1 MTNLRTLLLSG
12 SVALGAMMA
21 LPGMAAADVHNIVLV
36 HGANVDGTTWREVY
50 DRLTARDFH
59 VTIAQLPMTSVEDD
73 VAAVQRNL
81 DTQDG
86 PVLLVGNSYGGVVI
100 TEAGN
105 DPNVKGLVY
114 VAAFQ
119 PDTGESGG
127 DLLASVS
134 SAFTPDKLTIFDD
147 GSYLINEDAFVS
159 LVGNGLSDEDALFA
173 ARAQAGANTANMA
186 HKIAAAAWRE
196 KPSWAA
202 IATEDYVIAPE
213 LQRRMAKRAGA
224 TVVEIKGG
232 HLLPMA
238 NPDAVAELIAQAAE
252 EVN

>member
-1 MTNLRTLLLSG
+1 
-12 SVALGAMMA
+12 
-21 LPGMAAADVHNIVLV
+21 MAAADVHNIVLV
-36 HGANVDGTTWREVY
+36 HGANVDGTTWRAVY

-73 VAAVQRNL
+73 VVAVQRNL

-119 PDTGESGG
+119 PDTGESAS

-134 SAFTPDKLTIFDD
+134 SAFSPDKLTIFDD

-159 LVGNGLSDEDALFA
+159 LVGNGLFAEDALFA

-186 HKIAAAAWRE
+186 HKIDAAAWRA

-202 IATEDYVIAPE
+202 IATEDHVIAPE
-213 LQRRMAKRAGA
+213 LQRRMAKRARA
-224 TVVEIKGG
+224 TVVEIEGG

-238 NPDAVAELIAQAAE
+238 NPDEVAELIAQAAE
-252 EVN
+252 EMN